1 MFAIIDIV
9 DPYKGLYNISSK
21 NMHYA
26 LDAMLRHNAMQ
37 RSTHSSDAAGEQV
50 LTLSETT
57 RPIKSEGTNPASSHE
72 EPKGVRP
79 T

>member
-1 MFAIIDIV
+1 MFAIVDIV

-26 LDAMLRHNAMQ
+26 LEAMLRHNAMK
-37 RSTHSSDAAGEQV
+37 RLAHSSDAASDPV
-50 LTLSETT
+50 LTLTEAA
-57 RPIKSEGTNPASSHE
+57 RPIKSEGTNFASSHE